1 MQLADDHLEA
11 VNIGLVVV
19 NVIWGGGKLE
29 CKDNMGAIMGHTF
42 MRAEIIEISW
52 NEDFSF
58 LNPIPK
64 KIPGIPEM

>member
-29 CKDNMGAIMGHTF
+29 CKDNMGAIMGHTY
-42 MRAEIIEISW
+42 EGW
-52 NEDFSF
+52 N
-58 LNPIPK
+58 
-64 KIPGIPEM
+64 